1 MAIPAIAAGAAG
13 ASAAGGTTT
22 GAAAITAGASTLAPI
37 AGQLINAG
45 ASYLSAKEQM
55 RFQER
60 MSSTAHQR
68 EVRDL
73 QAAGL
78 NPVLSAGGSG
88 ASSPVGAGWEANIDL
103 SNIGSEIR
111 KFAKFTPEKAILESQ
126 AATASSVAE
135 KAKND
140 TATPLAQQNLLNAE
154 ADRQRVEASL
164 SSARAANEL
173 LAITRNR
180 AISDVAGDANAL
192 YQALKNTVSGWA
204 SSASDFLRI
213 TGNAMEYDRL
223 QRERQE
229 ILDGKL
235 KWNGKFKP
243 DKKIEGR

>member
-13 ASAAGGTTT
+13 AGAAGGT
-22 GAAAITAGASTLAPI
+22 GIGSAAITAGASTLAPI

-45 ASYLSAKEQM
+45 ASYLSAREQM
-55 RFQER
+55 KFQER

-88 ASSPVGAGWEANIDL
+88 ASTPVGAGWEANIDL

-126 AATASSVAE
+126 AATASSMAE

-140 TATPLAQQNLLNAE
+140 VGTPLAQQNLLNAE
-154 ADRQRVEASL
+154 ADRQRVEAGL
-164 SSARAANEL
+164 SSARATNEL
-173 LAITRNR
+173 LAVPRNR
-180 AISDVAGDANAL
+180 AVSDFASDAGRL
-192 YQALKNTVSGWA
+192 YKALKDTISGWA
-204 SSASDFLRI
+204 STARDAFHES
-213 TGNAMEYDRL
+213 GNIIKYNQLMDE
-223 QRERQE
+223 RER
-229 ILDGKL
+229 IWDGKFNP
-235 KWNGKFKP
+235 KQ
-243 DKKIEGR
+243 KIEGR